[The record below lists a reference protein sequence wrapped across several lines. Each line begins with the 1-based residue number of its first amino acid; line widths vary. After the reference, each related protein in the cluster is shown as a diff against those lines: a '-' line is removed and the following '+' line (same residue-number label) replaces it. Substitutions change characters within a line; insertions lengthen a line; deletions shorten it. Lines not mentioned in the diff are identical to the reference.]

1 MAEQTAFERIRDRL
15 VEVTGTAG
23 RATGRNHMFR
33 CPAHE
38 DRNPSLSLTAIAGQA
53 LIYCHAGCDTA
64 DVLAALGMTM
74 ADLYDDRRGY
84 SYRYDHGRIVTRYY
98 DRDGRKH
105 FAQSGDRSKVELYH
119 LSRLLNAGPGTVFL
133 VEGEKDVHAIESLD
147 GVATTAPQ
155 GARNFA
161 KVDVEPL
168 RGRYVTAIVDQDE
181 AGQEWAAAVAA
192 KLTGVVAGLRFARPR
207 VGKDAA
213 DHVAAGYGLED
224 FEVIPPPTQ
233 DVYGPMVD
241 RETWVQPRPDEGTS
255 TSTGAGTTTGDDKEP
270 RKSASTILV
279 ELAQEHYEFGVTD
292 LGETFG
298 VPRSGPRIVHMLRG
312 GKVSLR
318 KQLARLYF
326 ERAGRA
332 APQQA
337 LADAMLVVEGM
348 AQETEPTE
356 LALRVAQVDGAIWI
370 DMGDVTGRAIRVD
383 AGGWS
388 IHDEAP
394 VLFRRT
400 ELTGT
405 LPEPEPGDLGE
416 LWEWVNVSEPDRP
429 IVLAWLLAALFPDLP
444 HPVLNLSGEQG
455 TGKTT
460 TEKVLVSLIDPTPVP
475 TRKAPRDAEAWITA
489 AAGSWV
495 VGLDNLSEIPDWF
508 SDSLCR
514 AVTGDGEV
522 RRRLYT
528 DGELAVF
535 AFRRVIVMSGIDLG
549 ALRPDLAE
557 RVLPVRLDIIPD
569 ENRLE
574 EGELWPAWRDAH
586 PRLLGAILASLASL
600 IRVLPSVRLAT
611 KPRMADYARI
621 LAGVDRLLG
630 TRGMDRYLDQQKSMA
645 AEALTGE
652 PFITAIVEAF
662 PHPGGY
668 VGTAGELLHL
678 LTTEERR
685 RSRGWPRNA
694 RAVTVL
700 LRRQAPAMRK
710 AGWTVYDDGGR
721 NHANAAEWTIIPPP
735 REAGIRGSHTS
746 HDSHQ
751 TIPNASHASYASQ
764 ASHESP
770 HLSYEEDPPL

>member
-1 MAEQTAFERIRDRL
+1 
-15 VEVTGTAG
+15 
-23 RATGRNHMFR
+23 
-33 CPAHE
+33 
-38 DRNPSLSLTAIAGQA
+38 
-53 LIYCHAGCDTA
+53 
-64 DVLAALGMTM
+64 
-74 ADLYDDRRGY
+74 
-84 SYRYDHGRIVTRYY
+84 
-98 DRDGRKH
+98 
-105 FAQSGDRSKVELYH
+105 
-119 LSRLLNAGPGTVFL
+119 
-133 VEGEKDVHAIESLD
+133 
-147 GVATTAPQ
+147 
-155 GARNFA
+155 
-161 KVDVEPL
+161 
-168 RGRYVTAIVDQDE
+168 
-181 AGQEWAAAVAA
+181 
-192 KLTGVVAGLRFARPR
+192 
-207 VGKDAA
+207 
-213 DHVAAGYGLED
+213 
-224 FEVIPPPTQ
+224 
-233 DVYGPMVD
+233 
-241 RETWVQPRPDEGTS
+241 
-255 TSTGAGTTTGDDKEP
+255 
-270 RKSASTILV
+270 
-279 ELAQEHYEFGVTD
+279 
-292 LGETFG
+292 
-298 VPRSGPRIVHMLRG
+298 MLRG